1 MARRVEYYETSFGV
15 GRLVFEEDLP
25 VELDLPAPGRRASES
40 EPRRGGAGRVGFEH
54 DGSDERDGKP
64 SRWGDLLAR
73 YFAGEQVAFP
83 LDLERFLDAYG
94 FTAFERDVL
103 RALSRVPYGRAVS
116 YGDLAAAAGRPHA
129 YRAAGSV
136 MARNPLPVI
145 LPCHRVVH
153 SDGSLGRYGDD
164 PSWKPRLLRLE
175 GLDPEQLRQSREHA
189 KRRAGAPRAAAS
201 RWSS

>member
-1 MARRVEYYETSFGV
+1 MTCPRPDG
-15 GRLVFEEDLP
+15 GR
-25 VELDLPAPGRRASES
+25 ARASPAAGARARAAAE
-40 EPRRGGAGRVGFEH
+40 RGE
-54 DGSDERDGKP
+54 SDERDAEPG
-64 SRWGDLLAR
+64 RWGDLLAR

-83 LDLERFLDAYG
+83 LDLERFLDAHG

-175 GLDPEQLRQSREHA
+175 GLDPDHLRQSREHGRRGGGA
-189 KRRAGAPRAAAS
+189 PAVRPGHGSRRRAGARRSAAS
-201 RWSS
+201 PWSS